1 MDSDY
6 AQALN
11 GFHSQMSAYAGNLGM
26 FQEQK
31 DIYSQQLQS
40 AKEGAMKKISD
51 DKITDAVE
59 AVAGLGAYAAKKVSL
74 EDFKKRVEAGAFKGD
89 TYRGYADKLRA
100 KAGVQTKRMA
110 EDADEDAPKLGEVLP
125 EEATEGLEAT
135 TGVAETGAAAEGAG
149 QSAVGAATDAAE
161 AAETALRSAGVGRIL
176 ADKAADDA
184 GEFGEDG
191 QFAADVAEGGANDVE
206 GQAVELTGEADTTIN
221 FGTVDGELVG
231 TSAIDAGETVGGAA
245 GQAAADTTTAA
256 LNGIGDAAAGISDT
270 VGTAG
275 AAASGAVEAGIGI
288 GTQVATDS
296 ALAVAGGLDAVGT
309 VLDATGIGAGVGVI
323 LQVAAVGEGLAG
335 MYDAGKEIYDNVK
348 KVGTDAIQSA
358 QQAVQKVGV
367 MKENWKSV
375 LPTYDTSELIHSSGA
390 W

>member
-6 AQALN
+6 GQALN

-31 DIYSQQLQS
+31 DIYSQQLQT
-40 AKEGAMKKISD
+40 AKDSAMKKISD
-51 DKITDAVE
+51 DKITDAVS

-74 EDFKKRVEAGAFKGD
+74 EDFKKRVDAGAFKGD

-100 KAGVQTKRMA
+100 KAKTFGEK
-110 EDADEDAPKLGEVLP
+110 EADPEGASGEAVEGA
-125 EEATEGLEAT
+125 EEAVSEGTEGAEA
-135 TGVAETGAAAEGAG
+135 AASAAAETSGTYSSVAID
-149 QSAVGAATDAAE
+149 S
-161 AAETALRSAGVGRIL
+161 AETTMI
-176 ADKAADDA
+176 
-184 GEFGEDG
+184 FGQDE
-191 QFAADVAEGGANDVE
+191 E
-206 GQAVELTGEADTTIN
+206 
-221 FGTVDGELVG
+221 GELIG
-231 TSAIDAGETVGGAA
+231 NTIGGEA
-245 GQAAADTTTAA
+245 GQAAAETTTAA
-256 LNGIGDAAAGISDT
+256 TTAVGDTAAGISDT
-270 VGTAG
+270 VGAAG
-275 AAASGAVEAGIGI
+275 EAASGAVEAGLTI

-309 VLDATGIGAGVGVI
+309 FLDATGIGAGVGVI
-323 LQVAAVGEGLAG
+323 LQVAAVGEGIAG
-335 MYDAGKEIYDNVK
+335 AYDAGKEIYDNVK
-348 KVGTDAIQSA
+348 KVGTDAVQSA

>member
-74 EDFKKRVEAGAFKGD
+74 EDFKKRVDAGAFKGD

-110 EDADEDAPKLGEVLP
+110 EDADEDAPEIGEVIG
-125 EEATEGLEAT
+125 EDATEGLEAT
-135 TGVAETGAAAEGAG
+135 TGVAETGAAAAGAG
-149 QSAVGAATDAAE
+149 NTAVGAATDAAE
-161 AAETALRSAGVGRIL
+161 AAEVALSKAGVAGIL
-176 ADKAADDA
+176 KQKAADDA

-191 QFAADVAEGGANDVE
+191 QYGADVAEGAAG
-206 GQAVELTGEADTTIN
+206 
-221 FGTVDGELVG
+221 
-231 TSAIDAGETVGGAA
+231 AGEEVGGAA

-256 LNGIGDAAAGISDT
+256 LNGVADTAAGIADTAAGISDT
-270 VGTAG
+270 VGAAG
-275 AAASGAVEAGIGI
+275 EAASGAVEAGLTV
-288 GTQVATDS
+288 GTQIATDS
-296 ALAVAGGLDAVGT
+296 ALAVAGGLDAVGS

-323 LQVAAVGEGLAG
+323 LQVAAVGEGIAG

-348 KVGTDAIQSA
+348 KVGTDAVQSA